1 MRDDSKATPGEA
13 DKALLAALGR
23 IPSGLFV
30 LTFRQG
36 KHETAML
43 ASWVQQCSFEPPQV
57 AFAIN
62 EKRYVLDW
70 LVEGSPVTV
79 NILGEGQKELV
90 SHFGKGFEPGVS
102 AFDAIKIEH
111 SGTSAAILTDAH
123 AYLDCRVAQRHSVGD
138 HTLVVASVIA
148 GRIQHE
154 GRPGVHVRRNGSH
167 Y

>member
-1 MRDDSKATPGEA
+1 MSDTMRDDSKATPGEA

-111 SGTSAAILTDAH
+111 SGTSARDPHGCPCLPRLPSGAEAFRRRS
-123 AYLDCRVAQRHSVGD
+123 YLSCSKRDCRPNSARRQ
-138 HTLVVASVIA
+138 A
-148 GRIQHE
+148 GRS
-154 GRPGVHVRRNGSH
+154 RPP
-167 Y
+167 